1 VASKAID
8 TDRMGN
14 GGGYS
19 LLELLIVVVVMAVL
33 LTIAIPSYRQYSQRA
48 ERADAIRGL
57 LSVASCQ
64 ERIRAATGFYDTT
77 QCIYGLDS
85 QSYHFRINPPADSTS
100 EGFEAL
106 AEPVYK
112 NDNSCG
118 SLSLDHT
125 GARGISVENGSLPAC
140 WGGR

>member
-8 TDRMGN
+8 TGRMDI

-19 LLELLIVVVVMAVL
+19 LLELLIAVVVMAVL
-33 LTIAIPSYRQYSQRA
+33 LTIAVPSYRQYSQRA
-48 ERADAIRGL
+48 ARADAIREL

-64 ERIRAATGFYDTT
+64 ERIRAATGFYNTA
-77 QCIYGLDS
+77 QCMSGLVS
-85 QSYHFRINPPADSTS
+85 KSYNFRISPPADSTS
-100 EGFEAL
+100 LVFEAL
-106 AEPVYK
+106 AEPINK

-125 GARGISVENGSLPAC
+125 GARGISAETGSLSAC